1 MSRALSRRWLA
12 PLSPGQQRVLAVAL
26 LVPAMLFVLSVVVL
40 PVYLMHRHYNAAL
53 GDAQDRL
60 ARYQRIAV
68 QQGELKKTIDEVAA
82 KNAKKFYLKASAPN
96 LAAAELSDLVR
107 AAIEGNG
114 GRIQTIQVAPPKDD
128 GRYRQITVSLQM
140 AANVVSL
147 QKILNAIETQ
157 QPYVFVD
164 NLTLRALVYRGF
176 RAQPGI
182 EPDMNTQMDV
192 SAFAQ
197 IGTN

>member
-1 MSRALSRRWLA
+1 MSLARSRRRLA
-12 PLSPGQQRVLAVAL
+12 PLSPKQRRVLAVAL
-26 LVPAMLFVLSVVVL
+26 LVPAVLIVLSVVVL
-40 PVYLMHRHYNAAL
+40 PVYFIHRHYSVAL
-53 GDAQDRL
+53 DELQDRL
-60 ARYQRIAV
+60 TRYQRVAV
-68 QQGELKKTIDEVAA
+68 QQGELKKAIDELAA

-96 LAAAELSDLVR
+96 LAGAELSDLVR

-114 GRIQTIQVAPPKDD
+114 GRIQTIQVAQPKDD

-140 AANVVSL
+140 AANVVSM

-164 NLTLRALVYRGF
+164 NLTLRALIYRGF
-176 RAQPGI
+176 RAQPGV
-182 EPDMNTQMDV
+182 EPEMNAQMDV